1 MEITKN
7 AEGKLKMD
15 VCGIG
20 MYIPAGTNVVVETV
34 VDNFKNIFIRVVSMR
49 GSVILPYG
57 ETNISWLV

>member
-1 MEITKN
+1 MEVTKN

-15 VCGIG
+15 VCGAG
-20 MYIPAGTNVVVETV
+20 VYIPTGTNVVVETV

-49 GSVILPYG
+49 GSVKLPYV

>member
-20 MYIPAGTNVVVETV
+20 AYIPAGTNVVVETV
-34 VDNFKNIFIRVVSMR
+34 VDNFKNIFIRVVSMKT
-49 GSVILPYG
+49 SVKLPYG
-57 ETNISWLV
+57 DTNISWLV